1 MRYEEN
7 CRSRE
12 MTITLD
18 GKVVAKEL
26 NKKTAA
32 EANRLK
38 QMGVIPTV
46 AILRADKNEASIQ
59 YEKMATRFMDK
70 LGIQTK
76 YATFEDGVS
85 EEEFLKA
92 LDQVNTSE
100 NVHGILVMQP
110 LPGNIRRTEVAKHI
124 SPSKDID
131 GMHALNL
138 GKIMALDHEV
148 LLPSTVKA
156 VLEIFR
162 YYAID
167 VAGKTAVVIGKSNTV
182 GKPLSVLLMN
192 QGATVINC
200 HTRTKDLR
208 HFTKQA
214 DILISATGQIGL
226 IGKEDIKKDAVVID
240 VGYNFVGNK
249 AYGDVRFDEVYHLA
263 SAITPVPGGV
273 GSVTTASLA
282 SQLVQTA
289 MWSIMKRGDFIERSE
304 KNSQEINVAIPFET
318 RQD

>member
-1 MRYEEN
+1 
-7 CRSRE
+7 
-12 MTITLD
+12 
-18 GKVVAKEL
+18 
-26 NKKTAA
+26 
-32 EANRLK
+32 
-38 QMGVIPTV
+38 
-46 AILRADKNEASIQ
+46 
-59 YEKMATRFMDK
+59 
-70 LGIQTK
+70 
-76 YATFEDGVS
+76 
-85 EEEFLKA
+85 
-92 LDQVNTSE
+92 
-100 NVHGILVMQP
+100 
-110 LPGNIRRTEVAKHI
+110 
-124 SPSKDID
+124 
-131 GMHALNL
+131 MHALNL

-162 YYAID
+162 FYAID